1 MRAQSTI
8 TKVTENLSL
17 RLSCAIRSSF
27 LCVLWWRIVK
37 QANKCNQA
45 ESNEKWADWQQ
56 AESQRLRPTTVSMAP
71 ISFLR
76 LLPRPGLF
84 KVDREARAS

>member
-27 LCVLWWRIVK
+27 LCVLWGRIVK

-56 AESQRLRPTTVSMAP
+56 AESQRLKTNNCIDRSHQFF
-71 ISFLR
+71 SFAT
-76 LLPRPGLF
+76 P
-84 KVDREARAS
+84 ARAF